1 MTLTLRLDTYP
12 EAQIAA
18 HMTPQNPPPATPTL
32 CCLLHT
38 GSLSST
44 QQVEVWI
51 DGTQQIPEPEGSQ
64 FVFSWSC
71 LQGIEMSIHLKQ
83 NGRLTKSWRGWW
95 QGETAIAH
103 TGTLPVQV
111 FCAGVLQPAGLPRT
125 EGLSVGAAAL
135 LKSSADQHNGT
146 HHDGGVAEAFW
157 EAITAPTSV
166 VSPTTEE
173 PEAPE
178 DDLWGQV
185 LQHALPGERAEP
197 EAVPSP
203 EPEAWEETPSQEDV
217 EEDTETLQE
226 QTAEALASPRA
237 QEDAQAHESL
247 RLEAD
252 IASLAA
258 PIGAILASFPV
269 ATVWS
274 QTAHQEQETGLTALL
289 ATMPANT
296 ILVDLRQ
303 HTPTPRRGLRN
314 SKVSG
319 PQKLGISKALL
330 RNQYG
335 ARYWD
340 RGATIQT
347 TRRLISTPPP
357 TWGRV
362 VTNPDDPD
370 GLVTLVTAL
379 TQGFSL
385 VVLDGETKYAES
397 ARAAVLAELRQ
408 RVVNLTIGS
417 CS

>member
-12 EAQIAA
+12 EAQIVA

-44 QQVEVWI
+44 QQIEVWI

-103 TGTLPVQV
+103 TGTLPIQV

-135 LKSSADQHNGT
+135 LKGSADQHNGT
-146 HHDGGVAEAFW
+146 HHDGSVAVAPW
-157 EAITAPTSV
+157 EAITAPASV
-166 VSPTTEE
+166 ASPTTEK

-178 DDLWGQV
+178 DDLWG
-185 LQHALPGERAEP
+185 HASLPGERAEP
-197 EAVPSP
+197 EAIRSP
-203 EPEAWEETPSQEDV
+203 ESEAWEETPSQE
-217 EEDTETLQE
+217 ENTETLQE
-226 QTAEALASPRA
+226 QTAEASVSHSMQAD
-237 QEDAQAHESL
+237 EKAHEL
-247 RLEAD
+247 RRLEAD
-252 IASLAA
+252 IASMSA
-258 PIGAILASFPV
+258 PVGAILASFPAV
-269 ATVWS
+269 TVWS

-314 SKVSG
+314 SKISG
-319 PQKLGISKALL
+319 PQKLGLSKALL

-347 TRRLISTPPP
+347 TRRLISTTPP

-362 VTNPDDPD
+362 VTNPNDPD
-370 GLVTLVTAL
+370 GLGTLVTAL

-397 ARAAVLAELRQ
+397 ARAAVLVELRQ
-408 RVVNLTIGS
+408 RVANLTIGS